1 MPNSV
6 TKHRRTSVIVALT
19 SVFTLRSRQ
28 KPGNTWQVLA
38 VLAWLLPICCTC
50 LDDRTSD
57 AEEKPASPPLNLF
70 SDQAIRMGVDVVLQT
85 YAPDETRAKAA
96 FAKVWPRID
105 ELNSILSDYDPQSE
119 VMRLCASA
127 PHAEFVPISKD
138 LSTCLQASVRLAR
151 ESDGAFDVT
160 IGQLV
165 KQWRRARRK
174 QSLPTP
180 TQIASARESMGWQN
194 ICLSPDGKMVRLL
207 KPGMQIDFGGIAKG
221 YVAEEA
227 LKILQHEGLPVSAVA
242 VSGDMA
248 LGDAPPSPDA
258 ASSSPQNSSGWKVLM
273 PIPKFR
279 SPSTEVVES
288 STPLKNPGTANTAE
302 PDSPVV
308 YLSNCCVSTAGDEFQ
323 FLEIDGIRYS
333 HILDPATGMGL
344 TRQIQATVM
353 APHGIDADGL
363 DTTLCILGHENGARL
378 MQHHPAAAW
387 IVHELTPE
395 GKVISTPNAGFKKLM
410 ER

>member
-1 MPNSV
+1 MIFAS
-6 TKHRRTSVIVALT
+6 T
-19 SVFTLRSRQ
+19 SVFTPRSHQISR
-28 KPGNTWQVLA
+28 NTWQVLA
-38 VLAWLLPICCTC
+38 VLAWLLPIGFTC
-50 LDDRTSD
+50 LDDRRTY
-57 AEEKPASPPLNLF
+57 AEETPASPPLKLF
-70 SDQAIRMGVDVVLQT
+70 SDRAIRLGVDVVLQT

-96 FAKVWPRID
+96 FTKVWPRID

-127 PHAEFVPISKD
+127 PHAEFVPLSKD

-180 TQIASARESMGWQN
+180 TQIAAARESMGWQN
-194 ICLSPDGKMVRLL
+194 ICLSPDGNMVRLL

-227 LKILQHEGLPVSAVA
+227 LKILQHEGLPISAVA

-258 ASSSPQNSSGWKVLM
+258 ASSSPQKSSGWKVLM

-288 STPLKNPGTANTAE
+288 STPLKNSGTANTAE

-308 YLSNCCVSTAGDEFQ
+308 YLSNCCISTAGDEFQ
-323 FLEIDGIRYS
+323 FLEIDGVRYS

-344 TRQIQATVM
+344 TRQIQATVI

-363 DTTLCILGHENGARL
+363 DTTLCILGHEKGARL

-395 GKVISTPNAGFKKLM
+395 GKVISTPNEKFKQLTGIGNASHCD
-410 ER
+410 